1 MANMSNNGNF
11 TDAELDMARIYG
23 VNNIADADGSE
34 RNLENLAGYNV
45 NEPESNMQQ
54 EGNRANAEN
63 ITSEANRMPSNNNDI
78 NNTTQRED
86 LEARDNT
93 TQQIEQRNDQMIPAP
108 HRQEQTLPTVRLNQ
122 GSENNNDA
130 ESSLSLEHHLHEVSD
145 KNMDAFLRTQIGRN
159 VRMQFLIGTDALIE
173 KSGVLL
179 AVGNNFV
186 VLRDP
191 ESGEVV
197 VCDFGGAKFVNFE
210 GTEEI

>member
-1 MANMSNNGNF
+1 MANTSNNGNF

-23 VNNIADADGSE
+23 VNDPADADGSE

-45 NEPESNMQQ
+45 NEPEANAQSD
-54 EGNRANAEN
+54 NRANAD
-63 ITSEANRMPSNNNDI
+63 NRTAEVDRTLPNNGDI

-86 LEARDNT
+86 LEVRNNT

-108 HRQEQTLPTVRLNQ
+108 HRQEQTLPTGRPSQ
-122 GSENNNDA
+122 DSESSNDA
-130 ESSLSLEHHLHEVSD
+130 ENSLSLEHHLHEVSD

-159 VRMQFLIGTDALIE
+159 VRMQFLIGTDTLIE

-186 VLRDP
+186 VLREP

-197 VCDFGGAKFVNFE
+197 VCDFGGTKFVNFE
-210 GTEEI
+210 GAEAR

>member
-1 MANMSNNGNF
+1 MANMSNNRNF

-45 NEPESNMQQ
+45 NEPESNMQ
-54 EGNRANAEN
+54 EGNRSNAEN
-63 ITSEANRMPSNNNDI
+63 ITSEANRMPPNNNDI
-78 NNTTQRED
+78 NTTTQREN
-86 LEARDNT
+86 LETRDNT

-122 GSENNNDA
+122 GRENNNDA
-130 ESSLSLEHHLHEVSD
+130 ESSLSLEHNLHEVSD

-159 VRMQFLIGTDALIE
+159 VRMQFLIGTDTLIE

>member
-1 MANMSNNGNF
+1 MANTSNNANF

-23 VNNIADADGSE
+23 VNEPADADGPE

-45 NEPESNMQQ
+45 NEPE
-54 EGNRANAEN
+54 ANAQRDSRATADN
-63 ITSEANRMPSNNNDI
+63 RTAEANGTLPNKGDI
-78 NNTTQRED
+78 NNPTQRED

-108 HRQEQTLPTVRLNQ
+108 HRQEQTLPRVRPSQ
-122 GSENNNDA
+122 DSENSNDA
-130 ESSLSLEHHLHEVSD
+130 ENSLSLEHHLHEVSD

-159 VRMQFLIGTDALIE
+159 VRMQFLIGTDTLIE

-186 VLRDP
+186 VLREP

-197 VCDFGGAKFVNFE
+197 VCDFGGTKFVNFE
-210 GTEEI
+210 GAESR

>member
-45 NEPESNMQQ
+45 NEPESNMQ
-54 EGNRANAEN
+54 EGNRSNAEN
-63 ITSEANRMPSNNNDI
+63 ITSEANRMPPNNNDI
-78 NNTTQRED
+78 NTTTQREN
-86 LEARDNT
+86 LETRDNT

-122 GSENNNDA
+122 GRENNNDA
-130 ESSLSLEHHLHEVSD
+130 ESSLSLEHNLHEVSD

-159 VRMQFLIGTDALIE
+159 VRMQFLIGTDTLIE

>member
-45 NEPESNMQQ
+45 NEPESNMQ
-54 EGNRANAEN
+54 EGNRSNAEN
-63 ITSEANRMPSNNNDI
+63 ITSEANRMPPNNDDI
-78 NNTTQRED
+78 NTTTQRED

-122 GSENNNDA
+122 GRENNNDA
-130 ESSLSLEHHLHEVSD
+130 ESSLSLEHNLHEVSD

-159 VRMQFLIGTDALIE
+159 VRMQFLIGTDTLIE

>member
-45 NEPESNMQQ
+45 NEPESNMQ
-54 EGNRANAEN
+54 EGNRSNAEN
-63 ITSEANRMPSNNNDI
+63 ITSEANRMPPNNDDI
-78 NNTTQRED
+78 NTTTQRED

-122 GSENNNDA
+122 GRENNNDA
-130 ESSLSLEHHLHEVSD
+130 ESSLSLEHNLHEVSD

-159 VRMQFLIGTDALIE
+159 VRMQFLIGTDTLIE

-197 VCDFGGAKFVNFE
+197 VCDFGGAKFVNFA